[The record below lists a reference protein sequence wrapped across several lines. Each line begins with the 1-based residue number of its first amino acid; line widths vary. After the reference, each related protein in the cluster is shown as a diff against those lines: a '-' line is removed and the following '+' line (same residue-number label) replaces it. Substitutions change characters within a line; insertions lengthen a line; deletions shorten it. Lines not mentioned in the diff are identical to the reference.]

1 MSTRRREPAVLVERV
16 LQGERRAMGRAISLI
31 ENRDPVAEELARGL
45 FPHSGRALRVGITGP
60 PGVGKSSLI
69 SALISEVRA
78 EGKSVGVVS
87 VDPSSPYTKGALLG
101 DRIRLSEHF
110 NDPGVFIRSMGSRGH
125 LGGLAEA
132 TIQAVLVLDA
142 AGTDVVFIETVGVG
156 QSEIE
161 IVTTSD
167 VVVLVLMP
175 GSGDW
180 IQALKAGVM
189 EIPDVIVVNK
199 KDHPQAEGMVDD
211 ICAALAL
218 QQKTSLRL
226 RHDLP
231 DLPGN
236 ETGPTPASPRPSAC
250 PSPAASWTP
259 PVVATEARSGEG
271 VSELWGHVQE
281 YLAWAKG
288 QGEFDRRRRR
298 QLKEQVFALAIERMA
313 ERMRIEA
320 QSNPEFAAILE
331 KVTQREL
338 DPLTAVRDVLERVF
352 MVRGAVS

>member
-1 MSTRRREPAVLVERV
+1 MSTRLREPAVLVEQV
-16 LQGERRAMGRAISLI
+16 LQGDRRAMGRAISLI

-142 AGTDVVFIETVGVG
+142 AGTDLVFIETVGVG

-180 IQALKAGVM
+180 VQALKAGVM

-199 KDHPQAEGMVDD
+199 KDHPQAEDMVDD

-218 QQKTSLRL
+218 QQMTSLRL

-236 ETGPTPASPRPSAC
+236 ETGPAPASPRPSV
-250 PSPAASWTP
+250 SWTP

-271 VSELWGHVQE
+271 VSELWGHVQA
-281 YLAWAKG
+281 YLAWAKE

-298 QLKEQVFALAIERMA
+298 QLKEQVFALAIQRMA